1 MNVPRTFSCWKSWEV
16 AEAPRSHLPPP
27 QLPITLQ
34 SRSSGPKAAGGRMLV
49 ADILQTPPRI
59 EADQKRIW
67 EISNERQ
74 ASLCLHGFWLKKKK
88 KNLPQNMS
96 SCGHLLERRKAGP
109 RGHGLQNGCF
119 HWNQQRKPGA
129 LERRLRAGRGN
140 SGMSGPHGTE
150 RVK

>member
-1 MNVPRTFSCWKSWEV
+1 MSQEHSLVERVERLLKPPDLTCPHHSSQSLCSHEAAVPRQQV
-16 AEAPRSHLPPP
+16 AECSRLTSYRHL
-27 QLPITLQ
+27 QGWRLI
-34 SRSSGPKAAGGRMLV
+34 RKGSGRYQMKDRPHFAFTV
-49 ADILQTPPRI
+49 SD
-59 EADQKRIW
+59 
-67 EISNERQ
+67 
-74 ASLCLHGFWLKKKK
+74 LKKKK

-129 LERRLRAGRGN
+129 LERGLRAGRGN